1 MNFYEIL
8 GVPRSATTED
18 IRRAYRRAAQRLH
31 PDTNVRPGDTQ
42 LFMQATEA
50 YETLIDPKKREE
62 YDAHL
67 ETIVGKGIS
76 LNRIE
81 VELIHGRESLVL
93 LNEPQMHYM
102 LVDILPPKKT
112 TGQRAPINLCIL
124 IDRSTSMQGERMDH
138 VRAATMSIL
147 KSQNSSDSVSI
158 VAFSDRAEIILSP
171 EDARMPNIA
180 RAALTRIHPS
190 GGTEIAR
197 ALQLGLSQ
205 VQSRLTPGSV
215 NQVILI
221 TDGRTYGDEEACI
234 QLANEA
240 TDSKT
245 SINTVGIGA
254 DWNDEL
260 LDEIARISGGG
271 SVYLDSLSTLNDLMD
286 RVHHSLSHIA
296 ALQVLLRAELAQQA
310 TLRSVFRLR
319 PDPLPLGEMFPMSL
333 GHLPSDDRISL
344 LLEWMVDSL
353 SEPTEL
359 MIAEFSVSC
368 WEVGEAQEAP
378 QLTIA
383 ARLPINHQPDPGPPS
398 EDVLSAVGILTLYRM
413 QERARSDAIS
423 GKIEQAVMR
432 LENLAKQL
440 HLMGEDKLAK
450 LALAEVLNLKQTQ
463 KFSKEGLKELK
474 YGTRALLLTPP
485 SVEQ

>member
-8 GVPRSATTED
+8 GVPISATTED

-50 YETLIDPKKREE
+50 YEVLIDPKKREE

-67 ETIVGKGIS
+67 ETIVGKGVS
-76 LNRIE
+76 STRID
-81 VELIHGRESLVL
+81 VKLTHGRDSLVL
-93 LNEPQMHYM
+93 LNEPQIHYM
-102 LVDILPPKKT
+102 LVDILPPKKST
-112 TGQRAPINLCIL
+112 AQRAPINLCIL
-124 IDRSTSMQGERMDH
+124 IDRSTSMRGERMDH

-147 KSQNSSDSVSI
+147 KSLDSNDLVSI
-158 VAFSDRAEIILSP
+158 VAFSDRAEIVLNP
-171 EDARMPNIA
+171 EDARMPNVA
-180 RAALTRIHPS
+180 RSALSRIHPS
-190 GGTEIAR
+190 GGTEIAQ

-205 VQSRLTPGSV
+205 VQSRMTPGSV

-221 TDGRTYGDEEACI
+221 TDGRTYGDEETCI
-234 QLANEA
+234 NLANEA
-240 TDSKT
+240 SENRT
-245 SINTVGIGA
+245 SLNSVGIGV

-260 LDEIARISGGG
+260 LDEIARISGGS
-271 SVYLDSLSTLNDLMD
+271 SVYLDSLSALHDLMD
-286 RVHHSLSHIA
+286 RIHHSLSHIA
-296 ALQVLLRAELAQQA
+296 ALQVLLHAELAQQA

-319 PDPLPLGEMFPMSL
+319 PDPLPLGEAFPLSL

-353 SEPTEL
+353 PEPTDL

-368 WEVGEAQEAP
+368 WEVGKAQEGP
-378 QLTIA
+378 PLTVG
-383 ARLPINHQPDPGPPS
+383 ARLPINHQPDPGPPD
-398 EDVLSAVGILTLYRM
+398 EDVLSAVGVLTLYRM
-413 QERARSDAIS
+413 QERAHLDAIS
-423 GKIEQAVMR
+423 GKIKQAVRR

-440 HLMGEDKLAK
+440 RQMGEDRLAS
-450 LALAEVLNLKQTQ
+450 LARSEIQNLKRTQ
-463 KFSKEGLKELK
+463 EFSKEGLKELK

-485 SVEQ
+485 SVK